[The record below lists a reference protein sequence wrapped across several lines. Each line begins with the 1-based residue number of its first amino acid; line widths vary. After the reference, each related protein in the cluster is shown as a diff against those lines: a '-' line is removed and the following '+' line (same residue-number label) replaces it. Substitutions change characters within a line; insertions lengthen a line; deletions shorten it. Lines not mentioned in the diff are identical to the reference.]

1 MTPAEVVANLRVF
14 NDWRR
19 GELDDLSMPDPREIG
34 EAIDAAVEMV
44 ERFEAAE
51 KERDALRAEVETTE
65 NDAAHQK
72 TLAESTLR
80 VAEGGEMMDTQE
92 QHMLLELAARAAGY
106 KVDGNWNPL
115 TNDGDAFRLAVFL
128 FRDIH
133 FWYFDGSVSIGN
145 DLRIVCGDDPCA
157 ATRLAIVRAAAE
169 IGRNMK

>member
-1 MTPAEVVANLRVF
+1 MKALIKRLLLP
-14 NDWRR
+14 
-19 GELDDLSMPDPREIG
+19 GYDLQKEGAIQ
-34 EAIDAAVEMV
+34 EAIA
-44 ERFEAAE
+44 
-51 KERDALRAEVETTE
+51 ALRRLEAENE
-65 NDAAHQK
+65 
-72 TLAESTLR
+72 TLR
-80 VAEGGEMMDTQE
+80 AKIARMEQQKPVGMLHAGSGGEMMDTQE

-106 KVDGNWNPL
+106 RAYGNWNPL